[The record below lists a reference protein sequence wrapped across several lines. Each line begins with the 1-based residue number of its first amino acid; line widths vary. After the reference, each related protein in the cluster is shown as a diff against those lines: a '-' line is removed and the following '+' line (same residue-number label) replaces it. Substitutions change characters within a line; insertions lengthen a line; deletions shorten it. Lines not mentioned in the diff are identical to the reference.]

1 MENTYSWTCENEIG
15 TTIPQ
20 YANSQGITYE
30 AARRQV
36 VKYLD
41 NELQGHIRVRNKTKY
56 LDDYAIEFL
65 NEHRRPQAQWSNP
78 DTTEHLNAFMTEYMN
93 AFRNYFV
100 QIPKEN
106 LGSSSGEIVHSAPR
120 SETAAKNQTAGET
133 TQEPD
138 VPLKTVPFIQWLS
151 KEGHVNESSPV
162 DSSVDSSV
170 EPSPERQLTALKVEN
185 ELLKKQLTDIQAAY
199 NKLLVETSNL
209 NAKIYYAEKNAEN
222 TEKNSKRWYNLALE
236 CIRTFDQQQSQN
248 FNAAA
253 SDTTDRNPSED

>member
-78 DTTEHLNAFMTEYMN
+78 DMTEYMN

-100 QIPKEN
+100 QISKEN
-106 LGSSSGEIVHSAPR
+106 LGSSSGEIVYSAPR

-138 VPLKTVPFIQWLS
+138 VPLKTVPVIQLS
-151 KEGHVNESSPV
+151 TEDILKHAKSLKEGRVNESSPV
-162 DSSVDSSV
+162 DSST
-170 EPSPERQLTALKVEN
+170 EPSLERQLTALKVEN
-185 ELLKKQLTDIQAAY
+185 ELLKKQLTDMQAAY
-199 NKLLVETSNL
+199 NKLLAETSNL
-209 NAKIYYAEKNAEN
+209 SAKLYYAEKNAEN
-222 TEKNSKRWYNLALE
+222 AEKNSKRWYNLALE
-236 CIRTFDQQQSQN
+236 CIRTFNQQQSQD
-248 FNAAA
+248 FNAM
-253 SDTTDRNPSED
+253 TPEITDRTPSED